1 MKNYDSIQNEVR
13 KTMDFLDKMPK
24 LEGNPFM
31 FTRIQSRLAD
41 EASGRSLQEGS
52 RVWAIARSALLVL
65 LVVSNI
71 ITIIQTIRDSVP
83 RAIDRQEALSTLI
96 DDSSLDPPT
105 SPTE

>member
-1 MKNYDSIQNEVR
+1 MKNFDTVQNEVR

-52 RVWAIARSALLVL
+52 RAWTIVRSALLVL
-65 LVVSNI
+65 LVVSNLV
-71 ITIIQTIRDSVP
+71 TIIQTLQDSAP
-83 RAIDRQEALSTLI
+83 QAMNRQEALSTLI
-96 DDSSLDPPT
+96 DSST

>member
-1 MKNYDSIQNEVR
+1 MKNYETVQEEVR
-13 KTMDFLDKMPK
+13 KTLDFLDKMPK

-41 EASGRSLQEGS
+41 ETGGRSLQEGS
-52 RVWAIARSALLVL
+52 RAWTLVRSALLVL

-71 ITIIQTIRDSVP
+71 VTIVETLRDSAP
-83 RAIDRQEALSTLI
+83 QAMNRQEALSTLI
-96 DDSSLDPPT
+96 DSST